1 MNNYYYLEK
10 FEDNILPDAKSKLLL
25 WLDASDPNANGQKPN
40 INTKLDYWVDKSPS
54 KFDAVTNSPGNLIKH
69 DNNDNTV
76 LVLDK
81 NIYYYIKFPDFPN
94 KSSSIFIVL
103 KNTGKSDY
111 ARAIHGPAESDNGIF
126 VGTKGDNLASFTG
139 SDEWNDVDE
148 NVPNVSNS
156 NKWSIFTNVID
167 GDYLIP
173 YVNGTPQIN
182 KLGST
187 KSFSDL
193 LIGFYDDQSWIG
205 SIAEIIIYNSPLVLE
220 DRIAVEDYLSKK
232 WKIDIIKIT
241 KDQELPRTPIDE
253 LKNQQVIDE
262 YEYDPTPSTDEP
274 NDSNKTV
281 TDGSNKTVPDGS
293 NTIVKR
299 VRYVKKI
306 KNKKRIKL
314 EKFANIIYDKIIEGF
329 FNQ

>member
-1 MNNYYYLEK
+1 MHNYYFLEK
-10 FEDNILPDAKSKLLL
+10 FEDNILPEVQSKLLL
-25 WLDASDPNANGQKPN
+25 WLDANDPNANGQKPN
-40 INTKLDYWVDKSPS
+40 IDTKLDNWIDKSPS
-54 KFDAVTNSPGNLIKH
+54 KFDAITNSPGKLIKH

-76 LVLDK
+76 LALDK
-81 NIYYYIKFPDFPN
+81 NINYYVKFPDFPN
-94 KSSSIFIVL
+94 KSCSIFVVL
-103 KNTGKSDY
+103 KNTGKSEFG
-111 ARAIHGPAESDNGIF
+111 RAIHGPAESDNGIF

-139 SDEWNDVDE
+139 GDDWNDVDE

-173 YVNGTPQIN
+173 YANGTPQTN

-187 KSFSDL
+187 KSFSDI

-205 SIAEIIIYNSPLVLE
+205 NIGEIIIYNSPLVLE

-232 WKIDIIKIT
+232 WKIDVTVIT
-241 KDQELPRTPIDE
+241 QDQELPRTPLDE
-253 LKNQQVIDE
+253 LKIPKVKDEKNEQETESE
-262 YEYDPTPSTDEP
+262 YEYDESDQTQPADE
-274 NDSNKTV
+274 SNK
-281 TDGSNKTVPDGS
+281 
-293 NTIVKR
+293 IVNR
-299 VRYVKKI
+299 IRYVKKR

-314 EKFANIIYDKIIEGF
+314 EKFTNNIYNKIIEGF